1 MRKRIS
7 CRVIR
12 SIPLSKSS
20 DILHHTSMSND
31 SYHKMGPEPSQN
43 AQVRYCGNAAIY
55 IDRLEITRVPTDDGL
70 TPQILDFYV

>member
-31 SYHKMGPEPSQN
+31 AYHKIGPEPSQN
-43 AQVRYCGNAAIY
+43 AQARYCGNAAIY
-55 IDRLEITRVPTDDGL
+55 IDRLETARTPTGGL
-70 TPQILDFYV
+70 TPQILDLYV